1 VKIKPGIGDVGW
13 MLAGALML
21 LAAVLL
27 VLRFQGKGDAALRLA
42 SKAKR
47 IELVEEMRVALAAAS
62 EAEKS
67 AVMAVTDEDS
77 EKFAREA
84 RAQSTEI
91 ARRRDEL
98 AALLDAV
105 GERDETKL
113 LARFSATFADL
124 QHIDDELLAL
134 AVKNTNLKA
143 MRLAFGPAAD
153 AVTEMEAALSR
164 LAAKRAGS
172 ADAAQVA
179 VAAVGARAAALRIE
193 TLIPPHIAEES
204 DAKMDALEARMS
216 DAEREVAKHLDE
228 LAQVGNLA
236 ADPDL
241 DAAAK
246 SFARFRDLE
255 RQILALS
262 RENTNVRSF
271 AISLDR
277 KRNAMFACQAA
288 LDLLQQAISK
298 ETIAGVEYE
307 PPLNPR
313 ALGARSH
320 EERSGAPEHVPR

>member
-1 VKIKPGIGDVGW
+1 VKIKPGISDMGW
-13 MLAGALML
+13 MLAGALLL
-21 LAAVLL
+21 LAAMLL
-27 VLRFQGKGDAALRLA
+27 VLRFHGNDDTARRLA

-47 IELVEEMRVALAAAS
+47 IELVEELRVALVAAS

-84 RAQSTEI
+84 RAQSAEV

-98 AALLDAV
+98 AKLLDSAS
-105 GERDETKL
+105 ERDEQKL
-113 LARFSATFADL
+113 LTQFSATFADL

-153 AVTEMEAALSR
+153 AVAAMEAALSR

-172 ADAAQVA
+172 ADATQVA
-179 VAAVGARAAALRIE
+179 IAALGARNAALRIE

-216 DAEREVAKHLDE
+216 EAEREVAQDLDALTKIGE
-228 LAQVGNLA
+228 IGS
-236 ADPDL
+236 DPDL
-241 DAAAK
+241 VAATQ
-246 SFARFRDLE
+246 SFAQFRALE
-255 RQILALS
+255 RQILPLS
-262 RENTNVRSF
+262 RENTNVRSL
-271 AISLDR
+271 AMSLDR

-288 LDLLQQAISK
+288 LDALQQAISR
-298 ETIAGVEYE
+298 ETIAGVDYE

-313 ALGARSH
+313 GLGAPARV
-320 EERSGAPEHVPR
+320 ER